1 MSVVTIGEVVVDW
14 ISTEIGTDFSDAK
27 DFVRS
32 LGGNAS
38 NVAIGL
44 ARLGVEVSLIGK
56 RGDDPHGKYLDSVL
70 KNEKVD
76 LKHLI
81 VDGGSPTA
89 QCYVFRHEREEYSF
103 FNWPRP
109 NASHLLTEDEVE
121 ENSIAG
127 AEFLHATGISLTIA
141 PRRHAIIKAF
151 KIAKRLGVPISF
163 DAGFPTGEDRQA
175 RELALTALKTA
186 DIVKVNLSE
195 LEFWADALEKEGARD
210 AMHGCNSAPAAL
222 AGAIAPD
229 KPLSATIIDPLDE
242 RTKTAS
248 RQVITMGKKL
258 SGFLNAANEK
268 GPNLIVTLGAYGSL
282 LITQDGRDVFA
293 AALPAE
299 AVSELGAGDAFIAGM
314 ISELIKCRK
323 GRNSADA
330 SSKTAGSVDFLSA
343 LSSDEW
349 QRVLTVANAV
359 GALSTR
365 SMTAWES
372 LPTPDELSLL
382 VKTAV

>member
-44 ARLGVEVSLIGK
+44 ARLGIGVSLIGK
-56 RGDDPHGKYLDSVL
+56 RGDDPHGKFLDSVL
-70 KNEKVD
+70 RSEKVD
-76 LKHLI
+76 LQHLV

-109 NASHLLTEDEVE
+109 NASHLLTEDEVKE
-121 ENSIAG
+121 ESIAG

-151 KIAKRLGVPISF
+151 QIAKRLGVPISF

-195 LEFWADALEKEGARD
+195 LEFWADALEKEEARD
-210 AMHGCNSAPAAL
+210 GMQGCNSAPAAMPN
-222 AGAIAPD
+222 AIAPD
-229 KPLSATIIDPLDE
+229 KPLSATIIDPLDA

-248 RQVITMGKKL
+248 PEVIAMGKKL
-258 SGFLNAANEK
+258 SKFLNGSER
-268 GPNLIVTLGAYGSL
+268 GPHLIVTLGAYGSL
-282 LITQDGRDVFA
+282 LITREGSDVFA
-293 AALPAE
+293 PALPAE
-299 AVSELGAGDAFIAGM
+299 AISELGAGDAFIAGM
-314 ISELIKCRK
+314 ISQLITYARK
-323 GRNSADA
+323 KKGKAKGA
-330 SSKTAGSVDFLSA
+330 SSAVLGSLNNED
-343 LSSDEW
+343 W
-349 QRVLTVANAV
+349 QNVLTVANAV

-372 LPTPDELSLL
+372 LPTKEELSLL
-382 VKTAV
+382 VKTAL

>member
-14 ISTEIGTDFSDAK
+14 ISTEIGTDFSDAR

-44 ARLGVEVSLIGK
+44 ARLGIAVSLIGK

-70 KNEKVD
+70 RSEKVD
-76 LKHLI
+76 LKYLI

-109 NASHLLTEDEVE
+109 NASHLLTEDEVLE
-121 ENSIAG
+121 ESIAG

-151 KIAKRLGVPISF
+151 QIAKRLGVPISF

-195 LEFWADALEKEGARD
+195 LEFWADALEKEQARD
-210 AMHGCNSAPAAL
+210 AMHGCNSAPAAMPN
-222 AGAIAPD
+222 AIAPD
-229 KPLSATIIDPLDE
+229 KPLSATIIDPLDAKT
-242 RTKTAS
+242 RTAS
-248 RQVITMGKKL
+248 KQVISMGRKL
-258 SGFLNAANEK
+258 SGFLNVGNES
-268 GPNLIVTLGAYGSL
+268 GPHLIVTLGAYGSL
-282 LITQDGRDVFA
+282 LITKDGKDVFA
-293 AALPAE
+293 PPLPAE
-299 AVSELGAGDAFIAGM
+299 AISELGAGDAFIAGM
-314 ISELIKCRK
+314 ISELIKYSRL
-323 GRNSADA
+323 
-330 SSKTAGSVDFLSA
+330 SKTSDGAAKDAEQVAFLSG
-343 LSSDEW
+343 LECQDW
-349 QRVLTVANAV
+349 QQVLTVANAV

-372 LPTPDELSLL
+372 LPTQNELSLL
-382 VKTAV
+382 VKTAI

>member
-14 ISTEIGTDFSDAK
+14 ISTEIGTDFSDARH
-27 DFVRS
+27 FVRS

-44 ARLGVEVSLIGK
+44 ARLGIDVALIGK
-56 RGDDPHGKYLDSVL
+56 RGDDPHGKYLDGVL

-76 LKHLI
+76 LKYLI

-109 NASHLLTEDEVE
+109 NASHLLTEDEVKE
-121 ENSIAG
+121 EAIAG
-127 AEFLHATGISLTIA
+127 AKFLHATGISLTIA

-195 LEFWADALEKEGARD
+195 LEFWTDALEREALNEELPGCSSSS
-210 AMHGCNSAPAAL
+210 AMAN
-222 AGAIAPD
+222 AIAPD
-229 KPLSATIIDPLDE
+229 KPLSATIVDPLE
-242 RTKTAS
+242 PESRNAS
-248 RQVITMGKKL
+248 QQVIILGKKL
-258 SGFLNAANEK
+258 SGFLNAGEIA
-268 GPNLIVTLGAYGSL
+268 GPHLIVTLGAYGSL
-282 LITQDGRDVFA
+282 LVTRKGEIVFA
-293 AALPAE
+293 PALPAS

-314 ISELIKCRK
+314 IAELIECSSNKQAFE
-323 GRNSADA
+323 ADNQTKYA
-330 SSKTAGSVDFLSA
+330 CSFLDR
-343 LSSDEW
+343 LCQDEW
-349 QRVLTVANAV
+349 RRVLTVANAV

-365 SMTAWES
+365 SMTAWEG
-372 LPTPDELSLL
+372 LPTESELSSF
-382 VKTAV
+382 VKTVV

>member
-14 ISTEIGTDFSDAK
+14 ISTEIGTDFTDAR

-44 ARLGVEVSLIGK
+44 ARLGVPVSLIGK

-76 LKHLI
+76 LKDLV
-81 VDGGSPTA
+81 VDYGSPTA

-109 NASHLLTEDEVE
+109 NASHLLTEDEVKE
-121 ENSIAG
+121 ESIAA

-141 PRRHAIIKAF
+141 PRRHAVIKAF
-151 KIAKRLGVPISF
+151 GIAKRLGVPISF
-163 DAGFPTGEDRQA
+163 DAGFPTGEDREA
-175 RELALTALKTA
+175 REFALTALKTA

-195 LEFWADALEKEGARD
+195 LEFWADALEQEKRSEKKTV
-210 AMHGCNSAPAAL
+210 SAQGVTPN
-222 AGAIAPD
+222 
-229 KPLSATIIDPLDE
+229 KPLSAAIIDPLDKSSG
-242 RTKTAS
+242 RAS
-248 RQVITMGKKL
+248 AEVIQLGKKL
-258 SGFLNAANEK
+258 SAFLNVESR
-268 GPNLIVTLGAYGSL
+268 GPHLIVTLGAFGSL
-282 LITQDGRDVFA
+282 LITRDGMDVFA
-293 AALPAE
+293 PALPADSI
-299 AVSELGAGDAFIAGM
+299 SELGAGDAFIAGM
-314 ISELIKCRK
+314 IAELLNFTRAK
-323 GRNSADA
+323 GGNNGANQTDDRRPAAFLPDL
-330 SSKTAGSVDFLSA
+330 KEVDWL
-343 LSSDEW
+343 
-349 QRVLTVANAV
+349 RVLTVANAV

-365 SMTAWES
+365 SMTAWEG
-372 LPTPDELSLL
+372 LPTQEELSLL

>member
-44 ARLGVEVSLIGK
+44 ARLGIEVSLIGK

-70 KNEKVD
+70 QNEKVD
-76 LKHLI
+76 LQHLV

-109 NASHLLTEDEVE
+109 NASHLLTQDEVKE
-121 ENSIAG
+121 EFIAG

-151 KIAKRLGVPISF
+151 QIAKRLGVPISF

-195 LEFWADALEKEGARD
+195 LEFWADALEKEEARG
-210 AMHGCNSAPAAL
+210 MHACNSAPQAMPN
-222 AGAIAPD
+222 AIAPD
-229 KPLSATIIDPLDE
+229 KPLSATIVEPLDAQS
-242 RTKTAS
+242 KTAS
-248 RQVITMGKKL
+248 PQVIAMGKKL
-258 SGFLNAANEK
+258 SKFLNGNVR

-282 LITQDGRDVFA
+282 LITRDGKDVFA
-293 AALPAE
+293 PALPAD
-299 AVSELGAGDAFIAGM
+299 AISELGAGDAFIAGM
-314 ISELIKCRK
+314 ISQLITYAREKKADK
-323 GRNSADA
+323 GNAKGA
-330 SSKTAGSVDFLSA
+330 SSADFLSD
-343 LSSDEW
+343 LNKEDW
-349 QRVLTVANAV
+349 QKVLTAANAV

-372 LPTPDELSLL
+372 LPTREELSLL
-382 VKTAV
+382 VKTAR

>member
-14 ISTEIGTDFSDAK
+14 ISTEIGTDFTDAR

-44 ARLGVEVSLIGK
+44 ARLGVPVSLIGK

-70 KNEKVD
+70 QNEKVD
-76 LKHLI
+76 LKDLI

-109 NASHLLTEDEVE
+109 NASHLLTEDEVKE
-121 ENSIAG
+121 ESIAA

-141 PRRHAIIKAF
+141 PRRHAVIKAF

-163 DAGFPTGEDRQA
+163 DAGFPTGEDREA
-175 RELALTALKTA
+175 REFALTALKTA

-195 LEFWADALEKEGARD
+195 LEFWADALEQEKRSETKSGGSR
-210 AMHGCNSAPAAL
+210 GVTPN
-222 AGAIAPD
+222 
-229 KPLSATIIDPLDE
+229 KPLSAAIVDPLDSNSGKANAE
-242 RTKTAS
+242 VV
-248 RQVITMGKKL
+248 QLGKKL
-258 SGFLNAANEK
+258 SAFLNACGN
-268 GPNLIVTLGAYGSL
+268 GPHLIVTLGAFGSL
-282 LITQDGRDVFA
+282 LIKRGGLDVFA
-293 AALPAE
+293 PAFP
-299 AVSELGAGDAFIAGM
+299 ADSISELGAGDAFIAGM
-314 ISELIKCRK
+314 IAELLNFKRSNIGHKVS
-323 GRNSADA
+323 GNGDGHGSA
-330 SSKTAGSVDFLSA
+330 SFLHD
-343 LSSDEW
+343 LDDTEW
-349 QRVLTVANAV
+349 LRVLTVANAV

-365 SMTAWES
+365 SMTAWQG
-372 LPTPDELSLL
+372 LPTREELSLL

>member
-44 ARLGVEVSLIGK
+44 ARLGIEVSLIGK

-70 KNEKVD
+70 QNEKVD
-76 LKHLI
+76 LQHLV

-109 NASHLLTEDEVE
+109 NASHLLTQDEVKE
-121 ENSIAG
+121 EFIAG

-151 KIAKRLGVPISF
+151 QIAKRLGVPISF

-195 LEFWADALEKEGARD
+195 LEFWADALEKEEARG
-210 AMHGCNSAPAAL
+210 MHACNSAPQAMPN
-222 AGAIAPD
+222 AIAPD
-229 KPLSATIIDPLDE
+229 KPLSATIVEPLDAQS
-242 RTKTAS
+242 KTAS
-248 RQVITMGKKL
+248 PQVIAMGKKL
-258 SGFLNAANEK
+258 SKFLNGNVR

-282 LITQDGRDVFA
+282 LITRDGKDVFA
-293 AALPAE
+293 PALPAD
-299 AVSELGAGDAFIAGM
+299 AISELGAGDAFIAGM
-314 ISELIKCRK
+314 ISQLITYAREKKADK
-323 GRNSADA
+323 GNAKRA
-330 SSKTAGSVDFLSA
+330 SSADFLSD
-343 LSSDEW
+343 LNKEDW
-349 QRVLTVANAV
+349 QKVLTAANAV

-372 LPTPDELSLL
+372 LPTREELSLL
-382 VKTAV
+382 VKTAR